1 MNRELPND
9 VAEFFQ
15 ETGRRGGK
23 IGGKRSLETM
33 TPEERSERA
42 KKAAAASAEARRHRG
57 RERLP
62 ASSRKPEASRSPPPT
77 PPVAILRGWRTKK
90 EVLIFADQVL
100 SGLDGYARKGS
111 RKRREFYRND
121 LQWLA
126 DVLRRVDAGERY
138 ALRPTG
144 Q

>member
-1 MNRELPND
+1 MNRELPNEI
-9 VAEFFQ
+9 AELFQ
-15 ETGRRGGK
+15 ESGRRGGK

-42 KKAAAASAEARRHRG
+42 KKAATASAEARRNRG

-62 ASSRKPEASRSPPPT
+62 ASSRKPEASRSPTPT
-77 PPVAILRGWRTKK
+77 PPVVTLRGWRTKK
-90 EVLIFADQVL
+90 EALSFADQVL

-111 RKRREFYRND
+111 RKRRDFYRND
-121 LQWLA
+121 LQWLT
-126 DVLRRVDAGERY
+126 DVLRRVDAGERDP
-138 ALRPTG
+138 LRPAG